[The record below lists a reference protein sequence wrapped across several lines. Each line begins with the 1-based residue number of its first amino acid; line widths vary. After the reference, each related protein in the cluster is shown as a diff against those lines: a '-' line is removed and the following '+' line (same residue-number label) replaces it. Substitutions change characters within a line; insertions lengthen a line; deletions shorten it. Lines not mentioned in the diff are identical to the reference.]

1 MNRNTSEVERR
12 LADTLTELI
21 TQKPYAEITIK
32 ELVLT
37 AQVSRSSF
45 YRHYTCIDDLLL
57 ACMSRELKGLAEE
70 LAKTGTATNYDV
82 AVSYFRFWEK
92 KQSFVK
98 ALRENGLLS
107 MFQANYEQLMFEVAQ
122 DAKPE
127 AEDVDPA
134 TAPPMFK
141 YIYYYGMHGLWGVAN
156 RWILFG
162 CKETPEQLAS
172 YICMYFTNA
181 ALTEPSV
188 KQYLESGTFPF
199 PEDAWAMYLS

>member
-1 MNRNTSEVERR
+1 MNRKVSDVEQR
-12 LADTLTELI
+12 LAAMLLELLE
-21 TQKPYAEITIK
+21 QKSYRDITIK

-45 YRHYTCIDDLLL
+45 YRHYASIDELLL
-57 ACMSRELKGLAEE
+57 TCMQLQLQDLAAE
-70 LAKTGTATNYDV
+70 LANTGTATNYDV

-98 ALRENGLLS
+98 ALRENDLLPI
-107 MFQANYEQLMFEVAQ
+107 FQSNYEQLMFEVAQ

-127 AEDVDPA
+127 AAEVDPS

-156 RWILFG
+156 RWMLFG